1 MRGPRSRAAP
11 ASPRV
16 AEVVR
21 QPQGVPHR
29 GAATVAPAAAPLGC
43 RPAARLPG
51 RLATSPRVLAGA
63 CALTV
68 AAVLAGKAER
78 TCKVSLPGG
87 DLQIEW
93 RESNNR
99 IYMTGPAEPTF
110 RGEYTVQ

>member
-1 MRGPRSRAAP
+1 VS
-11 ASPRV
+11 
-16 AEVVR
+16 
-21 QPQGVPHR
+21 
-29 GAATVAPAAAPLGC
+29 
-43 RPAARLPG
+43 
-51 RLATSPRVLAGA
+51 
-63 CALTV
+63 LTV

-110 RGEYTVQ
+110 KGEYTVQ

>member
-1 MRGPRSRAAP
+1 MPL
-11 ASPRV
+11 
-16 AEVVR
+16 
-21 QPQGVPHR
+21 R

-43 RPAARLPG
+43 RPAVRPPG
-51 RLATSPRVLAGA
+51 RPATSPPLLAGA